1 MTEEEQTIV
10 DMLGHLEAA
19 CNAALQLKQ
28 KGLIEQNEYERH
40 FNGVIAQM
48 EERVRSVW
56 ERIKC
61 DHVDITVTSANGAY
75 GMGIIEVTWK
85 CNDCDTVMEGQLNM
99 EELWHYDHTA
109 KELQMNFEKVI

>member
-1 MTEEEQTIV
+1 MDEQTIV
-10 DMLGHLEAA
+10 DMLGHLEAV

-28 KGLIEQNEYERH
+28 DGIIEPNEYEQH

-48 EERVRSVW
+48 EERVRSVK

-61 DHVDITVTSANGAY
+61 DHHDITVTSANGAY

-85 CNDCDTVMEGQLNM
+85 CNDCGTVMEGQLNM
-99 EELWHYDHTA
+99 EELWNYDTTA
-109 KELQMNFEKVI
+109 KEIQMNFEKVN

>member
-1 MTEEEQTIV
+1 MDEQTIV

-28 KGLIEQNEYERH
+28 EGIIEPNEYEQH

-61 DHVDITVTSANGAY
+61 DHTDITVVSADGSY
-75 GMGIIEVTWK
+75 GCGIIEVTWK
-85 CNDCDTVMEGQLNM
+85 CNDCGTKMEGQLNM

-109 KELQMNFEKVI
+109 KELQMNFEKVR

>member
-1 MTEEEQTIV
+1 MTEQTIV

-19 CNAALQLKQ
+19 CNAALQMKQ
-28 KGLIEQNEYERH
+28 EGLIEQYVYEQH
-40 FNGVIAQM
+40 FNAVIAQM
-48 EERVRSVW
+48 EDRVRSVW

-61 DHVDITVTSANGAY
+61 DHEDISVTSANGAY

-99 EELWHYDHTA
+99 EELWRYDTTA
-109 KELQMNFEKVI
+109 KEIQMNFEKVKQ

>member
-1 MTEEEQTIV
+1 MTEQTIV

-19 CNAALQLKQ
+19 CNAAHQLKQ
-28 KGLIEQNEYERH
+28 ERIIEPNEYEQH

-61 DHVDITVTSANGAY
+61 THDYMTITHVDGSY
-75 GMGIIEVTWK
+75 GDSIIDVKWK
-85 CNDCDTVMEGQLNM
+85 CDNCGVEMRGQLNM
-99 EELWHYDHTA
+99 SELWCYDTTA
-109 KELQMNFEKVI
+109 KEIQMNFEKVEQ